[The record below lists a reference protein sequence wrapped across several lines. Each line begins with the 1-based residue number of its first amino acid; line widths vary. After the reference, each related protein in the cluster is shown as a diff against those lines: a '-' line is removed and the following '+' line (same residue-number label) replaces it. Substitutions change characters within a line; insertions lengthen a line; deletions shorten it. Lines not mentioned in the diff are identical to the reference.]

1 MWPLDEGAIRVNYNM
16 GFMAVGFSV
25 IGFYWWNFEGAD
37 RGVCFVFKFW
47 GVRALLLLVGIF
59 SL

>member
-1 MWPLDEGAIRVNYNM
+1 
-16 GFMAVGFSV
+16 MAVGFSV
-25 IGFYWWNFEGAD
+25 IGFYWWKFEGAD